1 MMKDV
6 ASIILG
12 GGRGTR
18 LDPLTRYRAKP
29 AVPIGGKY
37 RLVDIPISNCI
48 NSDIKQLFVLTQYSS
63 ASLHRH
69 ITQTYHFD
77 VFSRGFVE
85 ILAAEQTLESE
96 HWYQGTADAVRQNL
110 IHFRNYRY
118 KQYLILAGDHL
129 YRMDYSKFIQY
140 HRDSDAD
147 ITIAVK
153 PVTAEEAKGF
163 GILKVNADRDI
174 VEFYEKPKTPEELE
188 PMASEI
194 PEEFQDGENSDDTKR
209 FLGSMGI
216 YVFNSDILEDA
227 LSNNINYDDFGHDII
242 PAMMH
247 NHNVKAY
254 FFKGYWADIGT
265 IKSFYEANLAL
276 TNIKPPFVFS
286 EGKHPIYTHARFLP
300 GSRIED
306 CNVTTS
312 FIADGGYI
320 KARKISNSIVGLRS
334 RIGKNTEIERSIL
347 MGADF
352 YQTDEG
358 RDEDMSAGRVPIGI
372 GDNTRISDAIID
384 KNARIGS
391 NVVIGENDYDADVD
405 TDNYV
410 IRDGIV
416 VVPKNSEIPDGTVI

>member
-1 MMKDV
+1 MKNV
-6 ASIILG
+6 AGIILG

-48 NSDIKQLFVLTQYSS
+48 NSGLKQLFILTQYSS

-85 ILAAEQTLESE
+85 ILAAEQTMESE

-110 IHFRNYRY
+110 IHFRNYNY

-129 YRMDYSKFIQY
+129 YRMDYSKFIEY
-140 HRDSDAD
+140 HRESGAD

-163 GILKVNADRDI
+163 GILKVNSNRDI
-174 VEFYEKPKTPEELE
+174 IEFYEKPQTAEELE

-194 PEEFQDGENSDDTKR
+194 PVELQDSGDPGEDKH

-216 YVFNSDILEDA
+216 YVFNADILKDA
-227 LSNNINYDDFGHDII
+227 LSNYTDFDDFGHDII
-242 PAMMH
+242 PAAMK
-247 NHNVKAY
+247 NRKVKAY
-254 FFKGYWADIGT
+254 YFNGYWADIGT

-286 EGKHPIYTHARFLP
+286 EGKHPIYTHPRFLP

-306 CNVTTS
+306 CCVSSS

-320 KARKISNSIVGLRS
+320 KAQKINNSIIGLRS
-334 RIGKNTEIERSIL
+334 RIGKNTEINRSIL
-347 MGADF
+347 MGADY
-352 YQTDEG
+352 YQTDES
-358 RDEDMSAGRVPIGI
+358 REEDLATGRVPVGI
-372 GDNTRISDAIID
+372 GDNTRVSNAIID
-384 KNARIGS
+384 KNARVGS
-391 NVVIGENDYDADVD
+391 DVVIGEKEYTSDID
-405 TDNYV
+405 TEDYV

-416 VVPKNSEIPDGTVI
+416 VIPKNAEIPSGTEI